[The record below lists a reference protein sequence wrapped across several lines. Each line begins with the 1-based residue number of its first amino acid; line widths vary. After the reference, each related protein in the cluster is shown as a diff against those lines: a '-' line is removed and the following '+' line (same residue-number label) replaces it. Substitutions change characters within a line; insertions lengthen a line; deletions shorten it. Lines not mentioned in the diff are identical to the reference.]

1 MSGKKLGRSLFLL
14 AAGGL
19 LIVSAGTCGRMRN
32 PEQGSVLEAAGAG
45 DICGPLSGNAVEPGA
60 GNGCGAGA
68 GNAMEP
74 GAGNGCGPREAAEV
88 DIELLKQYQELCP
101 AVTCILR
108 IPGTVLCHPVV
119 QTPEEEEYY
128 LYRDLTGKYNSHGV
142 PFLSAGSDL
151 ERRGG
156 NAVIYG
162 HNIYKKTRDVFCDL
176 AGYEDVEY
184 YKEHPIIETIS
195 ESGLLRWLIFAY
207 YLVDNGDEDPFRYSD
222 VTTFAGPEELESY
235 LEEIRIRN
243 WLLVDANVEYGDS
256 LLTLSSCSVELAGS
270 GTNRMVV
277 VGKLLEDGEDPAE
290 IIEKASQAEH
300 PLLPARLR

>member
-19 LIVSAGTCGRMRN
+19 LIVSAGTCGRMQN
-32 PEQGSVLEAAGAG
+32 PEQGSALESAGAG
-45 DICGPLSGNAVEPGA
+45 DICGPLSGNAV
-60 GNGCGAGA
+60 
-68 GNAMEP
+68 EP

-119 QTPEEEEYY
+119 QTPEEEYY

-207 YLVDNGDEDPFRYSD
+207 YLVDNGEQDPFRYSD

-256 LLTLSSCSVELAGS
+256 LLTLSSCSVELTGS

-290 IIEKASQAEH
+290 IIKKASQAKH